1 MRFFFAFLTT
11 VESHRRFHFIARCLF
26 YRVIKT
32 YVKTNV
38 ASLKRRWRL
47 REDGLGLISSITTE
61 GRKEEREE
69 KNNTKKKQE
78 IIQIEFDYKLVD
90 MRSMGK
96 ENWPRRRRRRSSTR
110 SWFVNFLI
118 FFSPFPDIIESVN
131 GPKLLRCK
139 TICSRTSTF
148 NAPRLV
154 HGRCPPPHDDALC
167 RRTWTYSSETSNTW
181 SEVSLCF
188 PLFDSIRRVR
198 PYEKIEIM
206 KFLEFMS
213 VYEHSTHQ
221 HSHRNIFV
229 GHKEGQQQKLAR
241 GKNVLQFRNFN
252 WNDFHSSSFEQNSE
266 RNLKFKLHISISDF
280 PFTLCYLYSYA
291 CALVWLHRR

>member
-11 VESHRRFHFIARCLF
+11 VEFHRRFHFIARCLF

-131 GPKLLRCK
+131 GPMLLRCK

-154 HGRCPPPHDDALC
+154 WTMSAATRRCSLSTNMNIFKWNFEHLEWGELVFSLIWLDSTGSAVRKNWNHEIPGVYVGLWAL
-167 RRTWTYSSETSNTW
+167 YSSTFTS
-181 SEVSLCF
+181 EY
-188 PLFDSIRRVR
+188 IRR
-198 PYEKIEIM
+198 
-206 KFLEFMS
+206 S
-213 VYEHSTHQ
+213 
-221 HSHRNIFV
+221 
-229 GHKEGQQQKLAR
+229 
-241 GKNVLQFRNFN
+241 
-252 WNDFHSSSFEQNSE
+252 
-266 RNLKFKLHISISDF
+266 
-280 PFTLCYLYSYA
+280 
-291 CALVWLHRR
+291 